1 MGEDFE
7 TMSSSV
13 LGFFLGACS
22 CDIGDASRFP
32 GTRPRI
38 GTADGGGIESLGGGG
53 ATNSCSLALD
63 FGGGGTNGGG
73 MGCLGRRSVS
83 CSGPSQPKVGFK
95 MDDSYKKGI
104 NEQAKEKKN
113 TFMLAKMS
121 P

>member
-1 MGEDFE
+1 
-7 TMSSSV
+7 MSSSV

-22 CDIGDASRFP
+22 CDTGDASRFP

-38 GTADGGGIESLGGGG
+38 GTAGGGGIESLGGGG

-63 FGGGGTNGGG
+63 FGGGGANGGG

>member
-1 MGEDFE
+1 M
-7 TMSSSV
+7 
-13 LGFFLGACS
+13 
-22 CDIGDASRFP
+22 
-32 GTRPRI
+32 

-63 FGGGGTNGGG
+63 FGGGGANGGG